1 MENEEQRQRARPILQ
16 SMEEAAR
23 PGFDDEDI
31 DNLRTLVYLTVNF
44 YEYLSSH
51 PPWPEFP
58 DDPFRDMSYVT
69 ESILIH
75 VDSFRRTVHSYGIL
89 VGSTGSTID
98 WNAINIRSLKDEFFA
113 VYHAFITQ
121 TNFESKC
128 RLLLDL
134 VKLQIVFAGAFYDCM
149 Q

>member
-16 SMEEAAR
+16 AMEEAAQ

-44 YEYLSSH
+44 YDYLNST

-58 DDPFRDMSYVT
+58 DDPFRDMGYVT

-75 VDSFRRTVHSYGIL
+75 VDEFRRTVHSYGIL
-89 VGSTGSTID
+89 VGAMGSTID
-98 WNAINIRSLKDEFFA
+98 WNAVNIRSIKDEFVSA
-113 VYHAFITQ
+113 YHAFEQ
-121 TNFESKC
+121 ETNFEKKC

-134 VKLQIVFAGAFYDCM
+134 VKLQIVFAGAFFDSM
-149 Q
+149 P